1 MWCRVDIERA
11 ISFKL
16 KASFKQYTCP
26 GKLQQWKLGF
36 FKMQCRISQIIERIC
51 RKLSFSSLTRHR
63 NLVKRE
69 KGEKRLKKSELL
81 CERVRK
87 ESCGK
92 LWLNITTGAQVGSD
106 KLLEMRSSWQNG
118 AEIEACIFLPYHLG
132 STDCFCFVLWEKKSG
147 QLVIIL
153 KWL

>member
-1 MWCRVDIERA
+1 MWCRVDIECA

-26 GKLQQWKLGF
+26 EKLQQWKLDF
-36 FKMQCRISQIIERIC
+36 FKMQCIISQIIERIC

-92 LWLNITTGAQVGSD
+92 LWLNITTGAEVGSD
-106 KLLEMRSSWQNG
+106 KLLERRPSWQDG
-118 AEIEACIFLPYHLG
+118 AKLKRVFFALLLEVPQIV
-132 STDCFCFVLWEKKSG
+132 FVLFCEKKKVDSS
-147 QLVIIL
+147 
-153 KWL
+153 

>member
-26 GKLQQWKLGF
+26 ESYNSECW
-36 FKMQCRISQIIERIC
+36 ISSKCIISEIKEIIC
-51 RKLSFSSLTRHR
+51 WKLSFSSLTRQR
-63 NLVKRE
+63 NFVKRE
-69 KGEKRLKKSELL
+69 KGEKRLKKPELL

-106 KLLEMRSSWQNG
+106 KLLEMRPSWQNG
-118 AEIEACIFLPYHLG
+118 AKIEACIFLPYHSL
-132 STDCFCFVLWEKKSG
+132 
-147 QLVIIL
+147 
-153 KWL
+153 

>member
-16 KASFKQYTCP
+16 KASFKQYTSP
-26 GKLQQWKLGF
+26 EKLQQWKLDF
-36 FKMQCRISQIIERIC
+36 FKMQCMTSQNIERIC
-51 RKLSFSSLTRHR
+51 WKLSFSSLTRRR

-92 LWLNITTGAQVGSD
+92 LWLNITTGAEVGSD

-118 AEIEACIFLPYHLG
+118 ARIKASIFLPYH
-132 STDCFCFVLWEKKSG
+132 
-147 QLVIIL
+147 
-153 KWL
+153 

>member
-26 GKLQQWKLGF
+26 EKLRQWKLDF
-36 FKMQCRISQIIERIC
+36 FKMQCRIYQIMERIC
-51 RKLSFSSLTRHR
+51 WQLSFSSLTRQR

-106 KLLEMRSSWQNG
+106 KLLEMRLSWQNG
-118 AEIEACIFLPYHLG
+118 AKIEACIFCPIRRG
-132 STDCFCFVLWEKKSG
+132 PTDCLYEKRKLDSS
-147 QLVIIL
+147 QS
-153 KWL
+153 